1 MYDIKIL
8 LLIGLIFELGIV
20 LVFQYTQL
28 QLESCFNKYICI
40 LNTIFTTH
48 VQKRFTF

>member
-28 QLESCFNKYICI
+28 QLGSCFNKYICI